1 MQALQ
6 NKSGSGVVTIPKADL
21 ERDGLL
27 DEDGQPAE
35 DQMMMVERLGERC
48 YLVRAVDGDI
58 PEVEECPAVRRLAA
72 EMMLQE
78 DALGT
83 PSAD

>member
-6 NKSGSGVVTIPKADL
+6 NKSGSGVVTIPKTDL

-27 DEDGQPAE
+27 DEDGQPSK
-35 DQMMMVERLGERC
+35 DQMVMVERLGERC

-72 EMMLQE
+72 EMMLRQ
-78 DALGT
+78 DALGKQQ
-83 PSAD
+83 AD

>member
-6 NKSGSGVVTIPKADL
+6 NKSGSGVVTIPKPLLD
-21 ERDGLL
+21 RDGLL
-27 DEDGQPAE
+27 DEDGQPHE

-48 YLVRAVDGDI
+48 YLVRAVDGDV
-58 PEVEECPAVRRLAA
+58 PEVQECPEVRRLAA

-78 DALGT
+78 DALGKQR
-83 PSAD
+83 AD